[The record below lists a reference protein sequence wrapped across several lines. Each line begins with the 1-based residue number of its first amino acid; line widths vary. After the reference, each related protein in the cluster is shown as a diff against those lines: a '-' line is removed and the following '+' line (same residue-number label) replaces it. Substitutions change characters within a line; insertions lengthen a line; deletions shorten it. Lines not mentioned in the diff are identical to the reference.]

1 MGFDFGAFNEEF
13 YKKKGYARGPPDKT
27 IKELAEILSATAPQG
42 HVLDLG
48 AGDGRHA
55 LYMAKEGFRVTAVEK
70 CQAALE
76 RLEILVKTNSRIQ
89 PVQGDITVIEGLPQ
103 NHFDAVICTYVV
115 HELQPEQARRIT
127 EYVRDHVKPAGYFA
141 LSAWLG
147 KFRTHFEQAREQFME
162 WKEIKS
168 IPGKSY
174 AKKRKRYDK
183 IELLLQKPNGV

>member
-1 MGFDFGAFNEEF
+1 MGCNEIYGEGF
-13 YKKKGYARGPPDKT
+13 ANERPNE
-27 IKELAEILSATAPQG
+27 IVEVLAEVLSATAPQG

-48 AGDGRHA
+48 AGDGRHT
-55 LYMAKEGFRVTAVEK
+55 LYMAEKGLRVTAIEK
-70 CQAALE
+70 DQQALE
-76 RLEILVKTNSRIQ
+76 KLETLVKTNSLIQPSRIQ
-89 PVQGDITVIEGLPQ
+89 PVQGDITMIEGLPQ